1 MSKIVKGSSSIFHL
15 EIIKTPQSSQR
26 PQESHP
32 IAVKPIGKM
41 FLIILTYLDI
51 RRKDLR
57 KSILK
62 EFSSADKED
71 RSK

>member
-1 MSKIVKGSSSIFHL
+1 MNKIVKGSSSIFHL

-41 FLIILTYLDI
+41 FLIILTY
-51 RRKDLR
+51 
-57 KSILK
+57 
-62 EFSSADKED
+62 
-71 RSK
+71 